1 MRKKQLILQC
11 NWHCS
16 IILSRMKSAKLSSDD
31 VFHIAKL
38 ANLPIDQKQ
47 QKVFEQ
53 QLSAIL
59 AFVSK
64 LQKVPTKN
72 IQPTAQITGITNVYR
87 EDVVGASRMLTQKQA
102 LKNAKETKNG
112 YFVVPSV
119 WT

>member
-1 MRKKQLILQC
+1 M
-11 NWHCS
+11 
-16 IILSRMKSAKLSSDD
+16 D
-31 VFHIAKL
+31 VNHVAKL
-38 ANLPIDQKQ
+38 ANLPPDKHKQ
-47 QKVFEQ
+47 ELFAS

-72 IQPTAQITGITNVYR
+72 IQPTAQLTGLTNILR
-87 EDVVGASRMLTQKQA
+87 EDVIDTSRMLTQKQA